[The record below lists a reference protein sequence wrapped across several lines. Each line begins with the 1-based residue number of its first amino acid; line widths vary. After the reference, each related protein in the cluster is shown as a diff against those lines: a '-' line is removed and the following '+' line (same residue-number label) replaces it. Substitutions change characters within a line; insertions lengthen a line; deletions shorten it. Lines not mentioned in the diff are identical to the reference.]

1 MELSTIELADLI
13 AAARGDR
20 DEGPTAP
27 DYPDATSAGAVIVRT
42 VTHYYVG
49 TLDREDSRW
58 LYLRDC
64 SWVAD
69 TGRWSTALATG
80 TLNEVEPYPDGV
92 VVRVSV
98 GAVVDVAPWRHT
110 LPRSVK

>member
-1 MELSTIELADLI
+1 MELTTHELAELLAVSRLDL
-13 AAARGDR
+13 
-20 DEGPTAP
+20 
-27 DYPDATSAGAVIVRT
+27 SASDDKTESPVDVHAVIVRT

-49 TLDREDSRW
+49 MLVNETERW

-69 TGRWSTALATG
+69 TGRWSTALASG
-80 TLNEVEPYPDGV
+80 TLNEVEPYPDGI

-98 GAVVDVAPWRHT
+98 GAVVDVAPWLHT

>member
-1 MELSTIELADLI
+1 MELTTQELADLLT
-13 AAARGDR
+13 ARR
-20 DEGPTAP
+20 AP
-27 DYPDATSAGAVIVRT
+27 EKHDDVQPDGGAVVVRT

-49 TLDREDSRW
+49 TLIAETERW
-58 LYLRDC
+58 LHLQNC

-69 TGRWSTALATG
+69 TGRWSMALATG
-80 TLNEVEPYPDGV
+80 SLNEVEPYPDGV

-98 GAVVDVAPWRHT
+98 GAVVDIAPWLHD